1 MRKRRRLLGVLL
13 IAAALVI
20 MTLPASEA
28 DAATSAS
35 DFVMEGSTLVRYRG
49 TDKSV
54 SVPDTVEVIGEGAF
68 EDNTQ
73 VELVVIPNSVVKI
86 EPYAFWGCDNLY
98 TVTLGKGLTRVG
110 DYAFAGCKGLRQM
123 SIPKNVCSIDM
134 GAFGDCVNMTDISI
148 PAETLDIHESAFDGC
163 ARLTIHCDAGTAADT
178 YAQAFY
184 ERQKEMPE
192 YEDVPNYQPEDSGQ
206 EAVTPNP
213 APTPEPV
220 FTPTPTPVSTEGDVI
235 GSTSIVGNRAVVFLN
250 SEEMNV
256 LEPTPVPTPA
266 PEASIPSVLAGISEL
281 FGNMIAV
288 GPVAGIPKYTVVDG
302 RVVADQAFYRNESL
316 EEVSL
321 KPGITEIGQFAFAR
335 STLREIEIPEGVTD
349 ICYGAFY
356 HCDDL
361 ERVSLPDSVMN
372 VEPKAFAFTAM
383 MENFIND
390 GTAFLVNGGVL
401 LAYNGSDGQV
411 FVPGGIRVI
420 ASEVFAGHEEIESV
434 RLPDSILVVGEA
446 AFEGCTG
453 LRQVSLGAGV
463 EQIKDRAFAGCS
475 SLEAVKLPASV
486 RTVGRLAFGD
496 AEVIYSGSKPE
507 ESYETSATRLSN
519 EQFRDVAPEQ
529 VQPGVTVVGA
539 SPSAARLEGAARSY
553 TLTVEQK
560 TDRSEVETA
569 WKRVMDGDMPGN
581 MAVYDLQ
588 LADNSGIPLTK
599 LGRSGLNV
607 VLPLPEALSGQE
619 LKMVTLDRN
628 GQLEAIGVERV
639 MLEGTECF
647 RFRTT
652 HLTLF
657 GVYGVG
663 PAESE
668 IREVSVNMN
677 SMSAGPGE
685 SKAGGNIPAAARF
698 TVGAVMLAAGLALL
712 GSGVMGS
719 RRKAYLYRTYKNV
732 RA

>member
-1 MRKRRRLLGVLL
+1 MRKRRGLLGVLL

-54 SVPDTVEVIGEGAF
+54 SVPDTVEIIGEGAF

-73 VELVVIPNSVVKI
+73 VELVVVPDSVVKI
-86 EPYAFWGCDNLY
+86 EPYAFWGCDNLD
-98 TVTLGKGLTRVG
+98 TVTLGKGLTSVG
-110 DYAFAGCKGLRQM
+110 DYAFAGCRGLKQM
-123 SIPKNVCSIDM
+123 SIPKNVRSIDA

-148 PAETLDIHESAFDGC
+148 PAETQDIHETAFDGC
-163 ARLTIHCDAGTAADT
+163 ARLTIHCDAGTAADI
-178 YAQAFY
+178 YAQTFY

-206 EAVTPNP
+206 GAVAPSP
-213 APTPEPV
+213 APTPEP
-220 FTPTPTPVSTEGDVI
+220 TPTPTSASTEGDVI

-256 LEPTPVPTPA
+256 LEPTPVPTPV

-288 GPVAGIPKYTVVDG
+288 GPVTGIPKYTVVDG
-302 RVVADQAFYRNESL
+302 RVVADQAFYRNETL
-316 EEVSL
+316 EKVAL
-321 KPGITEIGQFAFAR
+321 KAGITEIGQFAFAR

-383 MENFIND
+383 MKNFEND

-401 LAYNGSDGQV
+401 LAYNGSDSQV
-411 FVPGGIRVI
+411 FVPGGIRII
-420 ASEVFAGHEEIESV
+420 ASEVFAGHEEIESI
-434 RLPDSILVVGEA
+434 RLPDSVLVVGEA

-453 LRQVSLGAGV
+453 LRQVNLGAGV

-486 RTVGRLAFGD
+486 RTVGQLAFGD
-496 AEVIYSGSKPE
+496 AEVIYSGSQPE

-519 EQFRDVAPEQ
+519 EQFRDVTPEQ
-529 VQPGVTVVGA
+529 TQPGVTVVGA
-539 SPSAARLEGAARSY
+539 SPSTARLEGAARSY
-553 TLTVEQK
+553 TLKVEQK

-569 WKRVMDGDMPGN
+569 WKRVMDSAMPEN

-628 GQLEAIGVERV
+628 GQLEAVGVERV

-663 PAESE
+663 SGESE
-668 IREVSVNMN
+668 IREVSVSMN

-685 SKAGGNIPAAARF
+685 SRERGSVPAAVKF

-712 GSGVMGS
+712 GAGVMGS
-719 RRKAYLYRTYKNV
+719 RRKA
-732 RA
+732 